1 MTPPQTTVDRRTVLK
16 LMGAAGAWPAVAPR
30 TVAASAQAE
39 AGVDIQPFTI
49 SVSDDDLA
57 DLQRRLENTRW
68 PPDAT
73 GEPWSM
79 GTDGAYL
86 RQLVEYW
93 RDEFDWR
100 AQEAALNRLNHYTTE
115 IDGYRIHFIHQPSP
129 HPSAVPLIMTH
140 GYPGTF
146 WEMLPPV
153 AALADPPAHGGA
165 AADAFH
171 VIVPSLPGYGFSG
184 EPLADFTPAT
194 VPGLWIKLMD
204 RLGYERF
211 GTYGSDWGAQMGSRI
226 AAVVPDRVIGVTTPG
241 QPPRT
246 RLEPRTEEERE
257 YWESMDRY
265 AAEETAYQ
273 LIQGTKPQS
282 LAYGLNDSPAGLA
295 AWVVEKLR
303 AWSDCQG
310 NPENKFSKDEILTL
324 VSIYW
329 HSGSIGT
336 AVRIYY
342 AAGMFRTPPAP
353 ATAGLTLDNLRR
365 RGAAAQ
371 PPEQAGGRRV
381 PEGYFDFYG
390 ITTRARPP
398 RSLVEE
404 VPEHVTLW
412 SYHETGGH
420 FPAAEEPGL
429 LVEDLRTFFRPLREA

>member
-1 MTPPQTTVDRRTVLK
+1 MTLPQTAVDRRTALK
-16 LMGAAGAWPAVAPR
+16 LIG
-30 TVAASAQAE
+30 AASAWPVVSPPPVAAHTQT
-39 AGVDIQPFTI
+39 GTDIQPFTI
-49 SVSDDDLA
+49 SVGDNDLA
-57 DLQRRLENTRW
+57 DLRRRLASTRW

-79 GTDGAYL
+79 GTDHTYL

-93 RDEFDWR
+93 KDEFDWR
-100 AQEAALNRLNHYTTE
+100 TQEAALNRLDHYTTT
-115 IDGYRIHFIHQPSP
+115 IDGYPIHFIHQPSR
-129 HPSAVPLIMTH
+129 HASGVPLIMTH

-146 WEMLPPV
+146 WEMLPSVP
-153 AALADPPAHGGA
+153 ALVDPPAHGGA
-165 AADAFH
+165 AVDAFH

-184 EPLADFTPAT
+184 EPPEDFTPAM

-204 RLGYERF
+204 RLGYQRF

-226 AAVVPDRVIGVTTPG
+226 AAMVPDRVIGVTMPG

-246 RLEPRTEEERE
+246 RLEPRTAEERA

-282 LAYGLNDSPAGLA
+282 LAYGLTDSPAGLA

-303 AWSDCQG
+303 AWSDCQE

-329 HSGSIGT
+329 HTGSIGT

-342 AAGMFRTPPAP
+342 SAGMFRTPPPP
-353 ATAGLTLDNLRR
+353 ATAGLTLANLRR
-365 RGAAAQ
+365 RQASPQ
-371 PPEQAGGRRV
+371 PAREASGRRV

-390 ITTRARPP
+390 ITSRARPP

-404 VPEHVTLW
+404 VPAHVTLW
-412 SYHETGGH
+412 SHHETGGH
-420 FPAAEEPGL
+420 FPAAEEPRL